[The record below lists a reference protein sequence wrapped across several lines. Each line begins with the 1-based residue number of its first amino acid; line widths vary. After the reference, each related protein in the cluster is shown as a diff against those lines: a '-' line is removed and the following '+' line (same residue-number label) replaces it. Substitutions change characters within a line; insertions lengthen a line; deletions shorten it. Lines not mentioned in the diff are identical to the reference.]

1 MIATRSGRWLLILF
15 SGVVILIVTVIAL
28 SIAGLFAKQ
37 SADAAQGQRVLAA
50 YREKIGAH
58 ARLETEL
65 AALNR
70 QLAATDT
77 LLQGES
83 TALAAASMQNLVK
96 ELVERHGGQVRSA
109 QTLAPAVSGGLE
121 KITVQYELT
130 VPLGSLKAVSY
141 ELETGTPYL
150 MLDAAEVRPE
160 VYGGTSAP
168 ANLHLQ
174 WTVHGYR
181 EVRP

>member
-1 MIATRSGRWLLILF
+1 MTRAGRLLFAGAALLIAAM
-15 SGVVILIVTVIAL
+15 VVLAL
-28 SIAGLFAKQ
+28 AGLFAEQ
-37 SADAAQGQRVLAA
+37 GADAAQGQHTLAA
-50 YREKIGAH
+50 YRAKIGARS
-58 ARLETEL
+58 ALEADLDTVK
-65 AALNR
+65 R

-77 LLQGES
+77 LLHGES

-96 ELVERHGGQVRSA
+96 ELVERRGGQVRSA
-109 QTLAPAVSGGLE
+109 QTLPPVVSGGLE

-130 VPLGSLKAVSY
+130 IPLGSLKAVGY

-160 VYGGTSAP
+160 VSGGSGAP
-168 ANLHLQ
+168 ANLHVQ

-181 EVRP
+181 EVLP